1 MPPKGRPSKKKRPG
15 RSVAEMGGVREARA
29 RRSDVS
35 RSDASA
41 GAKGESGVS
50 EDANSLAGINKL
62 LIRGPDECLD
72 ECSGGGAG
80 SSAAIVEVVEIA
92 ECAEISGKV
101 QVRPRMFG
109 CDELSEEVFD
119 DLAGGSSVA
128 PSAQARA
135 GLSGSDHVS
144 EEFFGGRQVG

>member
-1 MPPKGRPSKKKRPG
+1 M
-15 RSVAEMGGVREARA
+15 
-29 RRSDVS
+29 
-35 RSDASA
+35 
-41 GAKGESGVS
+41 
-50 EDANSLAGINKL
+50 

-80 SSAAIVEVVEIA
+80 SSAAIVEVVETA

-101 QVRPRMFG
+101 QIRSRMLCG
-109 CDELSEEVFD
+109 DELSEEVFD

-128 PSAQARA
+128 PSSQARA
-135 GLSGSDHVS
+135 GLSGSEHSS